1 MSPSMYFSSTA
12 SPSNATP
19 SALRTALRRDAAP
32 TQFAGQDPL
41 GLVLRQKH
49 TGERDVLE
57 HRQHPHGLEDLQRP
71 GLHPNGFRV
80 LRWRGHRVG
89 DATPDPVPGQLDGG
103 GQTHRTRPGDQHID
117 VGFPVRPPIMQPA
130 IGAAYRCP
138 VARTPKTSG
147 RFWKLLGASTDKNRA
162 RTAEEVTAAADFEAK
177 AAALDDEQL
186 RKAAK
191 LLDLD
196 ALAESA
202 DIPQFL
208 AIARE
213 AAERTTSLRPFDV
226 QLQGALRML
235 AGDVV
240 EMATGEGKTLSG
252 AIAAAGYALGGRHVH
267 VISVNDYLARRDAEW
282 MGPLLEAMGLTVGWI
297 TESSTAEERRAAYGC
312 DVTYASVNE
321 IGFDVLRDQLV
332 VDVDDLVSPNPDVA
346 LIDEAD
352 SVMVDEALVPL
363 VLAGTTHRE
372 QPRLEI
378 VALVGDMTAGVD
390 YAADAD
396 RRNIHLTDAGA
407 EKVEKALGGIDL
419 YSEEHVATT
428 LTEVNVALHAHVLLQ
443 RDVHYIVRDGA
454 VHLINSSRGRI
465 ATLQRWPD
473 GLQAAVEAK
482 EGIETT
488 ETGEVLDTITVQA
501 LINRYPTVCGMTG
514 TALAAGE
521 QLRQFYSL
529 GVSPIEPNTPNIR
542 EDEQDRVYITDA
554 AKIDGIIDHI
564 AEVHDTGRPVL
575 VGTQDV
581 AESEE
586 LHRKLLRRGIPAVVL
601 NAKNDAE
608 EAAVIAEAGAL
619 GAVTVS
625 TQMAGRGTDIRLG
638 GSDESSH
645 DEVVELGGL
654 HVVGTGRHHTE
665 RLDNQLR
672 GRAGRQ
678 GDPGSSM
685 FFASWEDDVVVSH
698 LDPGKLSMETDQE
711 MGDGRIVSPKA
722 ATLLDH
728 AQRIAEGKLLDVH
741 ANTWRYNQ
749 LIAQQRAIIVE
760 RRNKLLATPAAY
772 EELQALAPERADEL
786 SERLSPEQLERI
798 SRQIML
804 YHLDRGWADHL
815 AYLADIRESI
825 HLRALGRQN
834 PLDEFHR
841 LAVDA
846 FGSLASNAVE
856 AAQQTFETADLVDG
870 GDHEFDLDLSKLA
883 RPTSTWTYMVHDN
896 PLQDDT
902 LSVLSLPGVF
912 R

>member
-1 MSPSMYFSSTA
+1 M
-12 SPSNATP
+12 
-19 SALRTALRRDAAP
+19 
-32 TQFAGQDPL
+32 
-41 GLVLRQKH
+41 
-49 TGERDVLE
+49 
-57 HRQHPHGLEDLQRP
+57 
-71 GLHPNGFRV
+71 
-80 LRWRGHRVG
+80 
-89 DATPDPVPGQLDGG
+89 
-103 GQTHRTRPGDQHID
+103 
-117 VGFPVRPPIMQPA
+117 
-130 IGAAYRCP
+130 
-138 VARTPKTSG
+138 PKTSSRTTG
-147 RFWKLLGASTDKNRA
+147 RLSGKFWKLLGAATEKNQGRSLA
-162 RTAEEVTAAADFEAK
+162 QVTASADFDDKAAD
-177 AAALDDEQL
+177 LDDEQL
-186 RKAAK
+186 RKAAR
-191 LLDLD
+191 LLRLED
-196 ALAESA
+196 LAEAA

-226 QLQGALRML
+226 QLLGALRML

-252 AIAAAGYALGGRHVH
+252 AIAAAGYAIGGRSVH
-267 VISVNDYLARRDAEW
+267 VITINDYLARRDAQW
-282 MGPLLEAMGLTVGWI
+282 MGPLLEALGLTVGWI
-297 TESSTAEERRAAYGC
+297 TAESSAQQRRDAYAC

-332 VDVDDLVSPNPDVA
+332 IDVDDLVSPRPDVA

-352 SVMVDEALVPL
+352 SVLVDEALVPL
-363 VLAGTTHRE
+363 VLAGTSHRE
-372 QPRLEI
+372 TPRVELI
-378 VALVGDMTAGVD
+378 RMVGELTAGTD
-390 YAADAD
+390 YETDAES
-396 RRNIHLTDAGA
+396 RNVHLTDRGA
-407 EKVEKALGGIDL
+407 RKLEAKLGGIDL
-419 YSEEHVATT
+419 YSEEHVVST

-454 VHLINSSRGRI
+454 VHLINASRGRI
-465 ATLQRWPD
+465 AQLQRWPD

-521 QLRQFYSL
+521 QLRQFYKL
-529 GVSPIEPNTPNIR
+529 GVSPIEPNKPNVR
-542 EDEQDRVYITDA
+542 EDEADRVYVTA
-554 AKIDGIIDHI
+554 AARTEAIIAHVED
-564 AEVHDTGRPVL
+564 VHATGQPVL
-575 VGTQDV
+575 IGTRDV

-586 LHRKLLRRGIPAVVL
+586 LHEKLVRHGIPAVVL

-608 EAAVIAEAGAL
+608 EAAVIAEAGSL

-638 GSDESSH
+638 GSDADDHAAEH
-645 DEVVELGGL
+645 ERVAELGGL

-678 GDPGSSM
+678 GDPGSSV
-685 FFASWEDDVVVSH
+685 FFSSWDDELVLAH
-698 LDPGKLSMETDQE
+698 LDPTKLPMQADE
-711 MGDGRIVSPKA
+711 DGRVLSDKA
-722 ATLLDH
+722 AGLLDH
-728 AQRIAEGKLLDVH
+728 AQRIAEGRLLDVH

-749 LIAQQRAIIVE
+749 LTAQQRAIIVE
-760 RRNKLLATPAAY
+760 RRDTLLRTAAAREELAELSPKRY
-772 EELQALAPERADEL
+772 EELSEQL
-786 SERLSPEQLERI
+786 SEERLEKICRL
-798 SRQIML
+798 IML
-804 YHLDRGWADHL
+804 YHLDRGWCEHL

-841 LAVDA
+841 MAVDA
-846 FGSLASNAVE
+846 FASLAADAIE
-856 AAQQTFETADLVDG
+856 AAQQTFETAPSIEDEPGV
-870 GDHEFDLDLSKLA
+870 DLSKLA

-896 PLQDDT
+896 PLADDT
-902 LSVLSLPGVF
+902 MAALSLPGVF